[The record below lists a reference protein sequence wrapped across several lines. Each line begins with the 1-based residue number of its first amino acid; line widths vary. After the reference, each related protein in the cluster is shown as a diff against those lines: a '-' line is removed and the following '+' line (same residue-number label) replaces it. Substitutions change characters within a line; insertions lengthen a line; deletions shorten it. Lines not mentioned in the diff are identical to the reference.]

1 MEESNLWFLEKVNLF
16 NIFCPHKFKDYREN
30 HQFTHFR
37 KGEFIYFSDDS
48 AQNIYLVT
56 AGKVKILYYTE
67 DGEEVVKNV
76 LTKGEIFGELA
87 LLGEEKRQDF
97 AQSAQDKT
105 TLCQLTIDQMQDLM
119 KDDINFSLR
128 IYKLIGVRI
137 KKLERRLDSLVFKDV
152 RTRMLEFLEEFA
164 LEKGKKEGRSYHVE
178 HFLTHKDIAD
188 LIGTT
193 RQTVTTLL
201 NELRSEGKID
211 FNRRSI
217 RVHDIEAL
225 SRG

>member
-1 MEESNLWFLEKVNLF
+1 MENANLWFLEKVNLF
-16 NIFCPHKFKDYREN
+16 NIFCPHKYKDYRES
-30 HQFTHFR
+30 HQFSHFR

-48 AQNIYLVT
+48 ASNIYLVT

-87 LLGEEKRQDF
+87 LLGEDTRQDY
-97 AQSAQDKT
+97 AQSMQENT

-119 KDDINFSLR
+119 KEDHNFSLR
-128 IYKLIGVRI
+128 INKLIGLRI

-152 RTRMLEFLEEFA
+152 RTRMMEFLKEVA
-164 LEKGKKEGRSYHVE
+164 LEKGAKDGKSYLIE

-201 NELRSEGKID
+201 NELRNEGKISFD
-211 FNRRSI
+211 RRSI
-217 RVHDIEAL
+217 LVHDIESL
-225 SRG
+225 SSR